1 MKIKCDLSI
10 SGLRDLQRQL
20 ENYKK
25 DLTTKCELFAY
36 ELAKLGIEVATSN
49 SGNYGKYIIF
59 SMRTEPQ
66 KDGCKVIFYAKD
78 KQTIKAEWKT
88 SDGIKTADVS
98 PLLMAEFGSGVRAQ
112 NPLDIPG
119 VGRGT
124 FNPSSPNAWKDE
136 GWYWIDTEDKLHHSI
151 GVYPSQPMFNASQII
166 RNNVMRVAKEVF
178 GG

>member
-20 ENYKK
+20 ENYEK

-36 ELAKLGIEVATSN
+36 KLAKLGIEVATSN

-59 SMRTEPQ
+59 SMRTEPE

-78 KQTIKAEWKT
+78 KQPIKAEWKT

-98 PLLMAEFGSGVRAQ
+98 PLLMAEFGSGFRAQ
-112 NPLDIPG
+112 NPLNVEG
-119 VGRGT
+119 VGQGT
-124 FNPSSPNAWKDE
+124 FPNQTHAFDSG
-136 GWYWIDTEDKLHHSI
+136 GWYWIDKEDKLHHSI